1 MEIKRATC
9 IKTLD
14 MIYGFFYCYYILV
27 TILLFFLLYYFL
39 LHQNRT
45 KHFAN
50 YIIKVLAICLYAS
63 VNKYQVFHSSSGH
76 VK

>member
-14 MIYGFFYCYYILV
+14 MIYGFFLLILRFGNHPF
-27 TILLFFLLYYFL
+27 IFLALLFL

-50 YIIKVLAICLYAS
+50 YIIMQVLINIRFS
-63 VNKYQVFHSSSGH
+63 TVPVWSR
-76 VK
+76 